1 MPDSDAVPINAFF
14 DSTGTRPNSDADFD
28 IRQIL
33 LDAEVILGR
42 DVMSADEFILF
53 GRETVLRIASG
64 SEPEG
69 ARTLRIELDRGDLA
83 EGSEDLARAIAL
95 VEAIKGSHDYMP
107 PLRGRDDG
115 IEGTG

>member
-14 DSTGTRPNSDADFD
+14 DSTGTRPNDSAHFD
-28 IRQIL
+28 IRQTL

-42 DVMSADEFILF
+42 DVMSGDEFILF

-95 VEAIKGSHDYMP
+95 VEAVKGSHDYVSAVQAP
-107 PLRGRDDG
+107 DDG
-115 IEGTG
+115 NKGID

>member
-1 MPDSDAVPINAFF
+1 MNPPDAVPINAFF
-14 DSTGTRPNSDADFD
+14 DSTGTRPNDSADFD
-28 IRQIL
+28 VRQTL

-42 DVMSADEFILF
+42 DVMSGDEFILF

-83 EGSEDLARAIAL
+83 NGSEDLARAIAL
-95 VEAIKGSHDYMP
+95 VEAVKGSHDYL
-107 PLRGRDDG
+107 PLLRPDDDNQ
-115 IEGTG
+115 